1 MEIALALIL
10 LALSAFCSGS
20 ETAFTSLTLIDQK
33 ELEKK
38 KGLRARTALYFCQ
51 HPDLLITT
59 ALISNNIVNIS
70 LSALVTKVTMEKLG
84 STYVGV
90 ATGIL
95 TFVLLI
101 FGEISPKQIAM
112 YRNLPIAL
120 MVAIPMRFV
129 SIILFPAI
137 WLFSRLTILLHHIF
151 GTSTRG
157 KLTED
162 SLRHVTD
169 AAEDAGVVDEYEN
182 GLMQR
187 AIHFSETQVKA
198 IMTHRTEV
206 FSLPDTITYRE
217 AYSRIVQSGFSRI
230 PVYHGSRENISGV
243 LLLKELLRKDVNE
256 KGRLNLPLSALALK
270 PHFVPESMH
279 MDDLFFQ
286 FKHQKQKI
294 AIALDEYGGFSGVVT
309 MEDIV
314 EQMFGELYDE
324 QEAFQGELM
333 VKSSSYPG
341 SYVIQAEMPFMTLAD
356 SFDLHPTKEEDT
368 DGTVAGFLLD
378 IIGDIPQ
385 TGQSVETRFG
395 TFRVLTMT
403 RNRMD
408 TVLFTPIL
416 DEQQEEEG
424 EE

>member
-1 MEIALALIL
+1 ME
-10 LALSAFCSGS
+10 LALSVILLLLSAFFSGS

-33 ELEKK
+33 ILENK
-38 KGLRARTALYFCQ
+38 KGSRAKTALYFCK

-59 ALISNNIVNIS
+59 VLIGNDLVNIS
-70 LSALVTKVTMEKLG
+70 LSALVTKMTIERYG
-84 STYVGV
+84 NAFVGA

-95 TFVLLI
+95 TLVLLA

-112 YRNLPIAL
+112 YCNLPIAL
-120 MVAIPMRFV
+120 AVAIPLRIL
-129 SIILFPAI
+129 SIILFPVI
-137 WLFSRLTILLHHIF
+137 WFFSRLTVLIHRIF
-151 GTSTRG
+151 GSSGRG

-162 SLRHVTD
+162 GLRHVTD

-182 GLMQR
+182 DLMQR
-187 AIHFSETQVKA
+187 AIHFSETQIKA

-206 FSLPDTITYRE
+206 FSLPDTMTYRE

-230 PVYHGSRENISGV
+230 PIWHGSRENITGV
-243 LLLKELLRKDVNE
+243 LLLKELLRKNVSA
-256 KGRLNLPLSALALK
+256 KGTLDLPLSALAQK

-324 QEAFQGELM
+324 QEAYQGELM

-341 SYVIQAEMPFMTLAD
+341 SYVIQAEMPFMSLAD
-356 SFDLHPTKEEDT
+356 YFELHPSKEEDT
-368 DGTVAGFLLD
+368 DGTVAGYLLD
-378 IIGDIPQ
+378 IIGDIPKV
-385 TGQSVETRFG
+385 GQVAETRYGSFK
-395 TFRVLTMT
+395 VLTMT

-408 TVLFTPIL
+408 TVLFTPEKEAEEPEE
-416 DEQQEEEG
+416 DED
-424 EE
+424 

>member
-1 MEIALALIL
+1 MELALAIL
-10 LALSAFCSGS
+10 LLAFSAFFSGS

-33 ELEKK
+33 VLENK
-38 KGLRARTALYFCQ
+38 KGSRAKTALYFCK

-59 ALISNNIVNIS
+59 VLIGNDLVNVA
-70 LSALVTKVTMEKLG
+70 LSALVTKMTIEKFG
-84 STYVGV
+84 NPYVG
-90 ATGIL
+90 ATTGIL
-95 TFVLLI
+95 TLILLV
-101 FGEISPKQIAM
+101 FGEVSPKQIAM

-120 MVAIPMRFV
+120 AVAIPLRAL
-129 SIILFPAI
+129 SILLFPVI
-137 WLFSRLTILLHHIF
+137 WLFSRLTLLIHLVF
-151 GTSTRG
+151 GPSGRG

-162 SLRHVTD
+162 GLRHVTD

-182 GLMQR
+182 DLMQR

-206 FSLPDTITYRE
+206 FSLSDSMTYRE

-230 PVYHGSRENISGV
+230 PVYHGSRENITGV
-243 LLLKELLRKDVNE
+243 LLLKELLRKDVNA
-256 KGRLNLPLSALALK
+256 KGHLDQPLSSLAQK

-324 QEAFQGELM
+324 QESYQGELM

-341 SYVIQAEMPFMTLAD
+341 SYVVQAEMPFMSLAD
-356 SFDLHPTKEEDT
+356 SFDLHPSKEEDT
-368 DGTVAGFLLD
+368 DGTVAGYLLD
-378 IIGDIPQ
+378 IIGDIPKV
-385 TGQSVETRFG
+385 GQVTETRYG
-395 TFRVLTMT
+395 TFRILTMT

-408 TVLFTPIL
+408 TVLFTPKK
-416 DEQQEEEG
+416 EEE
-424 EE
+424 EKETED